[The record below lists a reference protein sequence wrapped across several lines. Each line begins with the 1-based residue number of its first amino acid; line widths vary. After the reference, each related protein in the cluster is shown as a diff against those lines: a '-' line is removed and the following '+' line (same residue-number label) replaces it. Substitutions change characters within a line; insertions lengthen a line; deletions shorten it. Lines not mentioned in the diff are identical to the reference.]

1 MNRKLVVSIFL
12 FALFLAGLTAPAASA
27 MPYHPWANE
36 VVSKMTFGVWTP
48 QRSLSA
54 PDGQYARISIKTGVL
69 TLDLGKGQEGY
80 GDLLIYHKGVGTK
93 FPVTIKVE
101 FLRENLT
108 PFYAT
113 VVTLT
118 PGEDDVLT
126 VVQFHSP
133 VETAY
138 RYIRLGSVNTAIF
151 VDAVQVVD

>member
-48 QRSLSA
+48 QQALSA
-54 PDGQYARISIKTGVL
+54 PDGQYARIGIKTGVL

-80 GDLLIYHKGVGTK
+80 GNLIIYHKGIGTK

-101 FLRENLT
+101 FLTENLM

-118 PGEDDVLT
+118 PGEDDETT
-126 VVQFHSP
+126 VVQFNSP
-133 VETAY
+133 VDMAY
-138 RYIRLGSVNTAIF
+138 RYVRLGFADNATF
-151 VDAVQVVD
+151 VDAIQITE